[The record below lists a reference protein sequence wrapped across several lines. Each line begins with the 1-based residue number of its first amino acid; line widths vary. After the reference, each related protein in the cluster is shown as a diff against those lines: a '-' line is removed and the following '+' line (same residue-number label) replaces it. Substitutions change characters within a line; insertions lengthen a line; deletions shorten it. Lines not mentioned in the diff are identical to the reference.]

1 MPAAPL
7 TKSGAA
13 PAQSICKPTR
23 AAARRL
29 CDGGL
34 GVALRRWRSNRRLAD
49 YSLPSGDDGDG
60 DDDDAE
66 DG

>member
-34 GVALRRWRSNRRLAD
+34 GVALRWRSNRRLAD
-49 YSLPSGDDGDG
+49 YSLPSGDDGD
-60 DDDDAE
+60 DDDADAE